1 MRAVSQG
8 SRPKLP
14 SAAPSVSCGPQTSLD
29 RVVVDVMR
37 QKLHAA
43 VLLACAWAGGD
54 AAAQPAS
61 QQTVPPGASSR
72 AMAGAVSAPNIDAIR
87 DSIAGPLIEAIS
99 ARLGGRAVELR
110 LDVVDVRTISANE
123 RAISGSG
130 DAQIVG
136 RQGWIDFQFG
146 VLYDARLR
154 RLSYPDVSIDRV
166 AAGERDIPNDPL
178 LVQQLEALVTA
189 DLAQEHRKPSARLH
203 LDRVSTVEG
212 DGQRLRID
220 AQATAYLDRYG
231 PGVRLTV
238 VALYDRSSDA
248 WLRLEYGPGRSAAS
262 RPLDRRSSA
271 R

>member
-1 MRAVSQG
+1 
-8 SRPKLP
+8 
-14 SAAPSVSCGPQTSLD
+14 
-29 RVVVDVMR
+29 MR
-37 QKLHAA
+37 QKLQAA
-43 VLLACAWAGGD
+43 VLLACSWAGGN

-61 QQTVPPGASSR
+61 QAAVLADASSR
-72 AMAGAVSAPNIDAIR
+72 AMAGSARTPNIDAIR

-110 LDVVDVRTISANE
+110 LNVVDVRTINANE
-123 RAISGSG
+123 RAINGTG

-136 RQGWIDFQFG
+136 RQDWIGFRFG
-146 VLYDARLR
+146 LLYDGRLR

-166 AAGERDIPNDPL
+166 AAGERDIPNAPI

-189 DLAQEHRKPSARLH
+189 DLAREHRKPSARLH
-203 LDRVSTVEG
+203 LDRVATVEG

-231 PGVRLTV
+231 PGMPLTI
-238 VALYDRSSDA
+238 VALYDRSSGA
-248 WLRLEYGPGRSAAS
+248 WLKLEYGPGHDVAG
-262 RPLDRRSSA
+262 RPWDRRSSA

>member
-1 MRAVSQG
+1 MH
-8 SRPKLP
+8 
-14 SAAPSVSCGPQTSLD
+14 
-29 RVVVDVMR
+29 

-43 VLLACAWAGGD
+43 ALLACAWAGGD
-54 AAAQPAS
+54 VVAQPAS
-61 QQTVPPGASSR
+61 QQAVLPDASSR
-72 AMAGAVSAPNIDAIR
+72 AAGGSASTSDIDAIR
-87 DSIAGPLIEAIS
+87 DSIAGPLINAIS

-110 LDVVDVRTISANE
+110 LGVVDVRTIDADE

-136 RQGWIDFQFG
+136 RQGWIGFRFG
-146 VLYDARLR
+146 LLYDARLR
-154 RLSYPDVSIDRV
+154 RSGYPEVSIDRV

-178 LVQQLEALVTA
+178 LVRQLEALVTA

-220 AQATAYLDRYG
+220 AQATAYLERYG
-231 PGVRLTV
+231 PGTPLTV

-248 WLRLEYGPGRSAAS
+248 WLRLEYRPGHDGAS
-262 RPLDRRSSA
+262 RSWNRRSLA